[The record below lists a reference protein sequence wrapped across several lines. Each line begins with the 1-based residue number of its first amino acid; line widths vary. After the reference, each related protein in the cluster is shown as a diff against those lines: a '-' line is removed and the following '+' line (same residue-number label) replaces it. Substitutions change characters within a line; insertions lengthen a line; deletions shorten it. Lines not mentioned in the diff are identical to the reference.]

1 MLCLCWY
8 LCIYFCLLSF
18 SFHLSLCGDCGLCVQ
33 IFSYASPFHFRLPI
47 HSFLLNIYIAL
58 LQKRLL
64 RGAHYIYVNI
74 MKDQVIQSETCIQI
88 TSECIAWI
96 DNLSKLTLTTWP
108 SIPITIL
115 NLRCFSLLSLP
126 FGLVILCW
134 KLIVKMTLL
143 DSLITTVDVK
153 LHNY

>member
-1 MLCLCWY
+1 LHSVFDIWFSKVQVIILSSTLKCTKTVQPWLKQVVQLCHRSW
-8 LCIYFCLLSF
+8 
-18 SFHLSLCGDCGLCVQ
+18 VQ
-33 IFSYASPFHFRLPI
+33 FI